1 MGVGRMAGKEQPG
14 KDKQATKQPKPQLVA
29 EGLDPQQAQAEAVGA
44 AQKVMAM
51 PRPPLDPDEILALQ
65 RTVGNQVVQ
74 RILDGEEVGP
84 GRSIFPIT
92 SPDVVQRTNGGL
104 ADALTRGGTVPVNI
118 ARSVPFG
125 GYAANIELHG
135 QVRLNPFSI
144 SLTGEPN
151 GITINE
157 GEEQRAQLQFRQDG
171 SFQSLGVDLGDH
183 ALELDEEG
191 RVNVDSELGPV
202 SISWDGESEQ
212 LSVTL
217 DVLGAVWPRAMQEMV
232 EDVGEVTSDFNLTLN
247 VPSEGAI
254 SLANI
259 GMDLGIEFG
268 PEQVRAVAEFSVSTT
283 YEEGLEYTEASGS
296 VEVQINVFGIEENIT
311 LLEGAGSAA
320 DLGMQHERQLVQ
332 TALRSAFLE
341 TYRDIQQEVP
351 GARRT
356 DAAIRALQSNFND
369 WYLRAY
375 RLAQQSIID
384 RYAEREIEDVRMH
397 DGSSRRPLTSIGPG
411 QVTMDPFC
419 RENIRQVILP
429 HPDPPG
435 GEAVRAVWDNLLQ
448 PHFAG
453 GSGE

>member
-1 MGVGRMAGKEQPG
+1 LGVASMAGKEQSG
-14 KDKQATKQPKPQLVA
+14 KDKQVTKQPKPQPTA
-29 EGLDPQQAQAEAVGA
+29 EGLDPQLAQAEAVSA
-44 AQKVMAM
+44 AQKIMAM

-84 GRSIFPIT
+84 GQSI
-92 SPDVVQRTNGGL
+92 SPMAGPDAIQRTNGGL
-104 ADALTRGGTVPVNI
+104 ADALSRGGTVPVNI

-135 QVRLNPFSI
+135 QVRINPFSI

-151 GITINE
+151 GITITE

-191 RVNVDSELGPV
+191 RVTAESELGPV
-202 SISWDGESEQ
+202 SMEWDGESEQ

-259 GMDLGIEFG
+259 GMDLGISFG

-283 YEEGLEYTEASGS
+283 YEEGLEYTEASGN
-296 VEVQINVFGIEENIT
+296 VEVQINVFGIEETIP
-311 LLEGAGSAA
+311 LYEDAA
-320 DLGMQHERQLVQ
+320 SGTDLGIRHERQLVQ
-332 TALRSAFLE
+332 TALRYAFLE
-341 TYRDIQQEVP
+341 TYRDIQAEEAAPRRSDVALRDLQAGFNVWYEQ
-351 GARRT
+351 GYGRAR
-356 DAAIRALQSNFND
+356 
-369 WYLRAY
+369 
-375 RLAQQSIID
+375 QSIID
-384 RYAEREIEDVRMH
+384 RYAEQEIEEVRMH

-411 QVTMDPFC
+411 QVTMDTFC

-453 GSGE
+453 S